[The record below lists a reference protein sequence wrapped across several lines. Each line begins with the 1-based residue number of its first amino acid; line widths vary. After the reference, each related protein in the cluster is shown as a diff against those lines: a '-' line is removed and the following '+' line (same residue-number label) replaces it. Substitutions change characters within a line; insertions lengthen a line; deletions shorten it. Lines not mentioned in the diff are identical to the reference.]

1 MPEVASQTLDFVGR
15 ELNVTLAEARTALE
29 NYVEQPDNI
38 NLLERC
44 TQELHQVQGVLRVL
58 EIYGAALLAEE
69 MEQVASYL
77 LQTASERKS
86 QAESLDALM
95 RAMVQLPSYLER
107 VLAGGRDLALVLLP
121 LLNDLRAVRGSAL
134 LSEGTLLLLNLKSD
148 KQAQPVAAAP
158 GEPPLTVEQW
168 GRRLRARFQV
178 GLIGWI
184 RGERVEQNLDILA
197 AVAQKLEQIATRQPV
212 FQLWW
217 VTGAVIEALQENG
230 LEGGVSV
237 KRLLGLGDR
246 EIRRLYEQ
254 GEARYAQ
261 TPAVELLNNLL
272 YYVGRAESNGPR
284 VQAVRASFRL
294 QELLP
299 VDESIEQERE
309 NLSAPSVKLMQT
321 VAVAIREDLSKVKD
335 VLDIFVRRGAGQP
348 KELAPQVE
356 MLRKIGDTLGV
367 LGLGELRGNV
377 QVETERL
384 EKIVDGTLPADE
396 STLVQIAAT
405 LIGVED
411 KLDSQLVGLIR
422 PKQATDLEEDEDNDF
437 QQVQAAVLRECILNL
452 ARIKESISQNV
463 GGTLDAAGLDA
474 WQELMR
480 GLKAGLLML
489 GKARAV
495 EVIEG
500 ITGQLKR
507 VMQPGGQGLP
517 PGFMDRLAD
526 AIVSVEYY
534 METLQAGRSDPWYM
548 LDNAQACV
556 QALEQQAT
564 PVVPTLPPVEPSA
577 YAKTLQISPK
587 VVFGA
592 ESDPASTL
600 VGAQTQAHT
609 RTSVPLTETADPELV
624 KLFIEEAHEEL
635 AKIKKFFPAW
645 DLNPMEREALVTVRR
660 SFHTLKGSGRMVGAR
675 ELGEFA
681 WSIENLLNRVLDNTL
696 TRSPAIVDVLRD
708 SVNALPEMIEQ
719 LETGRAPRIDP
730 AAIAARANALASGKP
745 ASAAGAAPAS
755 GTLTAA
761 IPSLSGATEKTQVIP
776 PPAAASAGGG
786 SSAGHDAR
794 HGAAT
799 AGHGPGAAG
808 HAPATAGHGAADSL
822 TATVSATN
830 VVPMPVAPKSGAAAP
845 TPPVAPVAPG
855 VTPPKGPT
863 FAQSV
868 TASDFAHTQTIVSA
882 QPPQSLQGRDAQPSI
897 AEPFSADAKY
907 SADFSS
913 EGDLDLEFPGPTE
926 AQPETESA
934 PTGDSL
940 TADLNNL
947 DLLLPEEPSAE
958 APSAEASFVLGE
970 NFLSGDGEGE
980 GIVGSAGHAASA
992 APAAGAD
999 ADHGAS
1005 DHDASA
1011 SADRAAHGVGAH
1023 GASDHDASAAADPA
1037 AHGAGAHG
1045 AADYGGA
1052 DAAHAAPTHGDAAH
1066 GAAARGDALHGT
1078 AGAAAAAAAS
1088 NVSAADHGAAAA
1100 AGRAAHEAATHGDGT
1115 LGSTGAATHGAPGDA
1130 HAPVAHSA
1138 VDHRVAD
1145 HGAQVEDPVAAQSGP
1160 DDVLRDIYSRETAN
1174 HVATVRAYL
1183 DREEGMPEAHA
1194 IPEEVYRACH
1204 TLSGS
1209 SKMAQARHG
1218 IRLAEPL
1225 DHWLRRVFN
1234 SGLGLLNQDLHL
1246 LSDCMMAMEAVVTHL
1261 DEVTGYFQNHQVLMD
1276 RIAQA
1281 EKVLDQRIA
1290 QASEEQA
1297 DTSVSGEEDELS
1309 EDAGDFDPEVAS
1321 IFCEEAMEL
1330 IEVCESALA
1339 EWRLEPSSADYRSAL
1354 KRPLHTLKG
1363 GARMA
1368 GITAMGDLSHEL
1380 ETLVMQVDNGSVPI
1394 TDAVF
1399 DVIQASLDEL
1409 ARMREAV
1416 ANGRRVSSARQ
1427 MIARIH
1433 ALSKPGSAA
1442 AAPPAAA
1449 APTAKPVAPKGE
1461 LFRRASNQ
1469 PTAAPPAPQSFAPPP
1484 PALTP
1489 AEQETAA
1496 ADDESEVAD
1505 DGPAGVEL
1513 RFDDPEAAAD
1523 FEAAR
1528 AEIAAADSEAAA
1540 AEADL
1545 HGTDLPPDAETQL
1558 NRALPPQPSL
1568 PDTLV
1573 AQMPDFEPVQ
1583 TAEPAPEFDTAAT
1596 SEPTSGDLAAELL
1609 ASYPTTE
1616 QSGEVQV
1623 AGETDSGSYD
1633 LSGSELADLTND
1645 LSASFADRGAGDGHG
1660 EREASGDHAADA
1672 EHAADG
1678 QDAPDGQHAADR
1690 HVATDYMTARDSAA
1704 NEEVSPVQSWTPES
1718 TQETPNLGDI
1728 DSGRSGFSAFAQETP
1743 LSEDQPASS
1752 EPAVASFE
1760 SSDGSTHDAAESL
1773 LGNWANPGG
1782 GEPAPIW
1789 PAEAEPAPHEG
1800 HATDEASASERES
1813 GTAHDGAFTPE
1824 HSEFD
1829 AAAASAEAE
1838 HGAPEA
1844 YASLEAYAPEAHG
1857 LPHTQ
1862 QAAAA
1867 SQAADSPSAYD
1878 RSAHDQSASERS
1890 THEQSTPEQS
1900 ASAHAHQQPA
1910 HDRPASEQSAYD
1922 QPDTQQSSAPTPAGA
1937 TTAAKSVSANLTRGD
1952 SKSEDGLVAPQAV
1965 PPGRDPVAPAERQ
1978 EMARVDAELLDQLLN
1993 ISGEASI
2000 ARSRLEQQLGSI
2012 DFNLGELSRTV
2023 TRLKEQ
2029 LRNLEIETE
2038 AQILHR
2044 HEDESSHRG
2053 DFDPLELD
2061 RYSSIQQFSRALAE
2075 TANDVGSIQQ
2085 LLENLGKETQN
2096 LLQQQART
2104 ITELQNGLMRT
2115 RMVPFQRH
2123 VQRLSRI
2130 VRQAAADTG
2139 KKAELVVEGASGE
2152 LDRQVLERMLPPF
2165 EHMLR
2170 NAVVHGIEKP
2180 LARAA
2185 AGKPEAGKIV
2195 LELHRE
2201 GAEVM
2206 VRLIDDGAGMN
2217 LKAIRDKGA
2226 ALGLI
2231 TPGQTI
2237 SDEDAMQLIL
2247 EPGFSTAG
2255 TITQQAGRGVGMDVV
2270 ATEIK
2275 RLGGAL
2281 HMETKL
2287 GQGTVF
2293 TIRLPFTLAIS
2304 HALVVRT
2311 GDEFYALPLPTVE
2324 GVLRLSKAEV
2334 LAHLGKDASA
2344 FDYGGQKYRFQHLA
2358 AFVQLEASPLPE
2370 QDVTIPVVLVR
2381 AGEHST
2387 GLVADELVG
2396 SREIV
2401 VKSVGPQISSIR
2413 GISGATIL
2421 GDGRIVI
2428 ILDIGAL
2435 VRAEWRGRSQTAP
2448 VALKDKSDKRTFA
2461 MVVDDS
2467 ITVRRVTQRLLER
2480 NGMRVLTARDGM
2492 DAVTLLQDNVP
2503 DIILLDIEMPRMDG
2517 YEVAAHVRNDPRLK
2531 DVPIIMITSR
2541 VGEKHRA
2548 RAIELGVDDYLGKPY
2563 QEAQLLDAIAPLVER
2578 NRAQSGSYERLSGDA
2593 RV

>member
-1 MPEVASQTLDFVGR
+1 
-15 ELNVTLAEARTALE
+15 
-29 NYVEQPDNI
+29 
-38 NLLERC
+38 
-44 TQELHQVQGVLRVL
+44 
-58 EIYGAALLAEE
+58 
-69 MEQVASYL
+69 
-77 LQTASERKS
+77 
-86 QAESLDALM
+86 
-95 RAMVQLPSYLER
+95 
-107 VLAGGRDLALVLLP
+107 
-121 LLNDLRAVRGSAL
+121 
-134 LSEGTLLLLNLKSD
+134 LS
-148 KQAQPVAAAP
+148 
-158 GEPPLTVEQW
+158 
-168 GRRLRARFQV
+168 
-178 GLIGWI
+178 
-184 RGERVEQNLDILA
+184 
-197 AVAQKLEQIATRQPV
+197 
-212 FQLWW
+212 
-217 VTGAVIEALQENG
+217 
-230 LEGGVSV
+230 
-237 KRLLGLGDR
+237 
-246 EIRRLYEQ
+246 
-254 GEARYAQ
+254 
-261 TPAVELLNNLL
+261 
-272 YYVGRAESNGPR
+272 
-284 VQAVRASFRL
+284 
-294 QELLP
+294 ELLP

-321 VAVAIREDLSKVKD
+321 VAIAIREDLSKVKD

-348 KELAPQVE
+348 KELASQVE

-377 QVETERL
+377 QAETERL

-396 STLVQIAAT
+396 ATLVQIAAT

-411 KLDSQLVGLIR
+411 RLDGQLVGLIR
-422 PKQATDLEEDEDNDF
+422 PKNATEPEEEEDNEF

-452 ARIKESISQNV
+452 ARIKEAITQNV
-463 GGTLDAAGLDA
+463 GGTLDAAGLDS

-500 ITGQLKR
+500 VTGQLKR

-556 QALEQQAT
+556 QALEHQQT
-564 PVVPTLPPVEPSA
+564 PVLPTLPPVEPSA
-577 YAKTLQISPK
+577 YARTLQISPTA
-587 VVFGA
+587 VFGA
-592 ESDPASTL
+592 EADHGSTL
-600 VGAQTQAHT
+600 VGASA
-609 RTSVPLTETADPELV
+609 PLTTTRSNVPPLAETADPELV

-635 AKIKKFFPAW
+635 AKIRKFFPAW
-645 DLNPMEREALVTVRR
+645 DQNPMERDSLITVRR

-681 WSIENLLNRVLDNTL
+681 WSIENLLNRLLDNTL
-696 TRSPAIVDVLRD
+696 TRSPQIVEVLRD
-708 SVNALPEMIEQ
+708 SVNALPELVEQ
-719 LETGRAPRIDP
+719 LETGRAPRVD
-730 AAIAARANALASGKP
+730 AGSIAARAQ
-745 ASAAGAAPAS
+745 
-755 GTLTAA
+755 A
-761 IPSLSGATEKTQVIP
+761 I
-776 PPAAASAGGG
+776 SAGRP
-786 SSAGHDAR
+786 AP
-794 HGAAT
+794 AAT
-799 AGHGPGAAG
+799 ARAAVSPVEPQPGSPSG
-808 HAPATAGHGAADSL
+808 ISL
-822 TATVSATN
+822 TGTVATPN
-830 VVPMPVAPKSGAAAP
+830 VVPISAPKSPERA
-845 TPPVAPVAPG
+845 
-855 VTPPKGPT
+855 T
-863 FAQSV
+863 FAQSA
-868 TASDFAHTQTIVSA
+868 TASQPAPTFAPDRNSHTQTVVSVHPA
-882 QPPQSLQGRDAQPSI
+882 PTATRPGSMGFSAFAGHTRPDGNVEVAAQSLLEEPDLARAQSPLRGLVSPQASS
-897 AEPFSADAKY
+897 AES
-907 SADFSS
+907 FSS
-913 EGDLDLEFPGPTE
+913 ELSIPKLTGAPDSAERGNSEQAEAEPVAPELGGSEWNSQKLAAGLD
-926 AQPETESA
+926 
-934 PTGDSL
+934 
-940 TADLNNL
+940 NL
-947 DLLLPEEPSAE
+947 DLLLPEEPVAE
-958 APSAEASFVLGE
+958 EPL
-970 NFLSGDGEGE
+970 
-980 GIVGSAGHAASA
+980 
-992 APAAGAD
+992 AAGAED
-999 ADHGAS
+999 EE
-1005 DHDASA
+1005 
-1011 SADRAAHGVGAH
+1011 
-1023 GASDHDASAAADPA
+1023 PA
-1037 AHGAGAHG
+1037 AMGQ
-1045 AADYGGA
+1045 
-1052 DAAHAAPTHGDAAH
+1052 PP
-1066 GAAARGDALHGT
+1066 
-1078 AGAAAAAAAS
+1078 
-1088 NVSAADHGAAAA
+1088 V
-1100 AGRAAHEAATHGDGT
+1100 
-1115 LGSTGAATHGAPGDA
+1115 LGSSLAQQSSTPPATGWGQP
-1130 HAPVAHSA
+1130 
-1138 VDHRVAD
+1138 
-1145 HGAQVEDPVAAQSGP
+1145 GP
-1160 DDVLRDIYSRETAN
+1160 DDVLRDIYTRETAT
-1174 HVATVRAYL
+1174 HVATVRTYL
-1183 DREEGMPEAHA
+1183 EREEGMSEPHA

-1218 IRLAEPL
+1218 TRLAEPL

-1234 SGLGLLNQDLHL
+1234 SGLGLQNPDMAL
-1246 LSDCMMAMEAVVTHL
+1246 LADCMVAMEAVVSHL
-1261 DEVTGYFQNHQVLMD
+1261 DEVTGYFHTHVGLQE

-1281 EKVLDQRIA
+1281 EKVLDHRIGEAA
-1290 QASEEQA
+1290 QQQI
-1297 DTSVSGEEDELS
+1297 DTSMLGDEDELA
-1309 EDAGDFDPEVAS
+1309 EDPGDFDPEVAA
-1321 IFCEEAMEL
+1321 IFTEEAMEL
-1330 IEVCESALA
+1330 IEFSESALTDWRSDPGSA
-1339 EWRLEPSSADYRSAL
+1339 EYRSAL

-1380 ETLVMQVDNGSVPI
+1380 ETLVMQVDNGTVP
-1394 TDAVF
+1394 TDDAMF

-1416 ANGRRVSSARQ
+1416 ANSRRVSTARA

-1433 ALSKPGSAA
+1433 SLSKPRGGAAPVAAVSATAPTLQAEAPRTPPKA
-1442 AAPPAAA
+1442 AAPQ
-1449 APTAKPVAPKGE
+1449 AP
-1461 LFRRASNQ
+1461 
-1469 PTAAPPAPQSFAPPP
+1469 AAPPTPQSFAPPP

-1489 AEQETAA
+1489 AEQEPQTDATSEPQAGAGSDAESAMTAD
-1496 ADDESEVAD
+1496 ADRTVVSGSE
-1505 DGPAGVEL
+1505 
-1513 RFDDPEAAAD
+1513 PEVPS
-1523 FEAAR
+1523 
-1528 AEIAAADSEAAA
+1528 DSE
-1540 AEADL
+1540 
-1545 HGTDLPPDAETQL
+1545 TQVARTL
-1558 NRALPPQPSL
+1558 ESHRSDL
-1568 PDTLV
+1568 PDTLI
-1573 AQMPDFEPVQ
+1573 APVPPFSLDEVGG
-1583 TAEPAPEFDTAAT
+1583 TDPM
-1596 SEPTSGDLAAELL
+1596 SGDLAAELL
-1609 ASYPTTE
+1609 ASYSATPDQTAEEHGLSLE
-1616 QSGEVQV
+1616 Q
-1623 AGETDSGSYD
+1623 TDGDAATYD
-1633 LSGSELADLTND
+1633 LSGDDLSTDHSSKADHELGFGVARHSLGFSNATDDLAANDGSDAHAAEDSPDADAAAHTVPPGYADLAGHRESTARGESAGQGELADTGTFAAHGE
-1645 LSASFADRGAGDGHG
+1645 SASQDEPAAHG
-1660 EREASGDHAADA
+1660 ELTGYGEFAGRSESTAPGEPATRGESAGQGEPAGYGEFVGRSEFAAHSEPATHGESAGQGEPAGYGELAGRSESTAPGEPATHGESAGQGEPAGYGELAGLGESTAHDEPATQGESAAHGEAAGYGEFAGRSESAAHGEFVA
-1672 EHAADG
+1672 QGEPTGYGGPEAHADG
-1678 QDAPDGQHAADR
+1678 PSDHIAS
-1690 HVATDYMTARDSAA
+1690 DYMTARDSAA
-1704 NEEVSPVQSWTPES
+1704 NEEVANAQPWTPEP
-1718 TQETPNLGDI
+1718 TQ
-1728 DSGRSGFSAFAQETP
+1728 A
-1743 LSEDQPASS
+1743 QPALDEPSHAQAAPANDVSAPVESTAASPHEAAPVVEQAATVPVARSVSVSLSRPS
-1752 EPAVASFE
+1752 EPR
-1760 SSDGSTHDAAESL
+1760 AAEEGL
-1773 LGNWANPGG
+1773 LP
-1782 GEPAPIW
+1782 
-1789 PAEAEPAPHEG
+1789 
-1800 HATDEASASERES
+1800 
-1813 GTAHDGAFTPE
+1813 
-1824 HSEFD
+1824 
-1829 AAAASAEAE
+1829 
-1838 HGAPEA
+1838 
-1844 YASLEAYAPEAHG
+1844 
-1857 LPHTQ
+1857 
-1862 QAAAA
+1862 
-1867 SQAADSPSAYD
+1867 
-1878 RSAHDQSASERS
+1878 
-1890 THEQSTPEQS
+1890 
-1900 ASAHAHQQPA
+1900 
-1910 HDRPASEQSAYD
+1910 
-1922 QPDTQQSSAPTPAGA
+1922 
-1937 TTAAKSVSANLTRGD
+1937 
-1952 SKSEDGLVAPQAV
+1952 PQAV
-1965 PPGRDPVAPAERQ
+1965 PPGREPVAPAERQ

-2123 VQRLSRI
+2123 VQRLARI
-2130 VRQAAADTG
+2130 VRQAANDTG
-2139 KKAELVVEGASGE
+2139 KRADLTVEGASGE

-2180 LARAA
+2180 RDRVA
-2185 AGKPEAGKIV
+2185 AGKPEAGRIV

-2206 VRLIDDGAGMN
+2206 VRLTDDGGGMN

-2231 TPGQTI
+2231 APGQVL

-2281 HMETKL
+2281 HMETKP
-2287 GQGTVF
+2287 GQGTIF

-2311 GDEFYALPLPTVE
+2311 GDEYYALPLPTVE

-2358 AFVQLEASPLPE
+2358 TFVGLEPSPLPE

-2435 VRAEWRGRSQTAP
+2435 VRAEWRGRAQPIP
-2448 VALKDKSDKRTFA
+2448 VAPKDKSDKRTFA

-2492 DAVTLLQDNVP
+2492 DAVTLLQDNIP
-2503 DIILLDIEMPRMDG
+2503 DVILLDIEMPRMDG

-2578 NRAQSGSYERLSGDA
+2578 RRGPQGSGTFERVSDA